1 MTATAY
7 KVHAVS
13 GRTRLKIPSR
23 RGEAAYFAQVAERLT
38 ECPGVV
44 QVRVNSRTASV
55 LISHQA
61 PFDNIAAFAA
71 EEALF
76 ALAGESL
83 HQFLS
88 RYTSENL
95 QWLDELL
102 GLASNGSL
110 DLRSMLIISLVG
122 LSLLQIARGQILLP
136 ATSLLWYAGHL
147 LDLKVSPS
155 DDRNQENR

>member
-13 GRTRLKIPSR
+13 GRTRLKIPSQ
-23 RGEAAYFAQVAERLT
+23 RGDAAYFAQVAERLT

-61 PFDNIAAFAA
+61 PFEQIAAFAA
-71 EEALF
+71 DEALF
-76 ALAGESL
+76 ALAGENL

-88 RYTSENL
+88 RYASENL

-102 GLASNGSL
+102 GLSSNGAL
-110 DLRSMLIISLVG
+110 DLRSTLIISLVG